1 MLGSFTPK
9 NLVYRQAIGFGSL
22 VRGVLG
28 NVLGQT
34 TVAYF
39 AKVQIMAQKSFIT
52 FAPVL
57 IKGKGDWTVCKERF
71 SFHHLKFTMKKKV
84 LRLFS

>member
-28 NVLGQT
+28 NVLREDYGSL
-34 TVAYF
+34 F
-39 AKVQIMAQKSFIT
+39 RKSANYGT
-52 FAPVL
+52 
-57 IKGKGDWTVCKERF
+57 K
-71 SFHHLKFTMKKKV
+71 KFYNICTC
-84 LRLFS
+84 SHQGEG